1 LVTPFCSHSR
11 SILIVLCTAVSLPAR
26 LVSGASFAAN
36 LQADYEWLTGHVV
49 GETSGWQPARAT
61 TGSLLFVAPD
71 QYSELPGKIAALP
84 PANAPV
90 NEARQKKA
98 DALYDLAM
106 RAADAGQLSLA
117 YQWVTETVRE
127 NPDHANAR
135 RVLGYENHDG
145 QWLTAFAARQVDGGK
160 VWDARFGWIAKE
172 DVPRYE
178 QGERLVGKQW
188 VTAEVDA
195 ARRTRMEDG
204 WQVRTDHFL
213 VTSNLSLEAAAELA
227 ARLERLHQVWQQ
239 LFAGFWTSDAEVKQ
253 LFSGERLARE
263 RHQPFHVYLHRDRED
278 YINTLKH
285 QQPRVVET
293 QGIYFDTEHQA
304 HFFAGPDQD
313 AGTVYHETVHE
324 LFQESH
330 TGAKRAAEKAN
341 FWVVEG
347 IATYFETLSEHRD
360 ARAGLYYT
368 IGQSSAG
375 RLPAARARVLRG
387 HDYIPL
393 AQLTR
398 WGRNELQR
406 QSDLARI
413 YSEASGVS
421 AFLMDGEQA
430 RYREPLVRYL
440 QAIYAGHDDAE
451 TLARSTSRTY
461 AELDA
466 EYQQYMA
473 SLP

>member
-1 LVTPFCSHSR
+1 LR
-11 SILIVLCTAVSLPAR
+11 SIAIVVLVAATSAAR
-26 LVSGASFAAN
+26 LACGASSAAN
-36 LQADYEWLTGHVV
+36 LQAEYQRLTAQAA
-49 GETSGWQPARAT
+49 GEAGAWQPSRPT
-61 TGSLLFVAPD
+61 TGSLMFVAPD
-71 QYSELPGKIAALP
+71 KYSELPQKGAAGP
-84 PANAPV
+84 PANSPV
-90 NEARQKKA
+90 NEARQKQA
-98 DALYDLAM
+98 EALYDLAK

-117 YQWVTETVRE
+117 YQWVTEAVRE
-127 NPDHANAR
+127 NPDHADAR
-135 RVLGYENHDG
+135 RVLGYENQDG
-145 QWLTAFAARQVDGGK
+145 QWLTAFAARQVEAGK
-160 VWDARFGWIAKE
+160 VWDPRFGWIAKE
-172 DVPRYE
+172 DVARYE
-178 QGERLVGKQW
+178 QGDRLVGKQW
-188 VTAEVDA
+188 VTADVDA
-195 ARRTRMEDG
+195 ARRTRIEDG
-204 WQVRTDHFL
+204 WQVRTDHFS

-227 ARLERLHQVWQQ
+227 ARLERLHQIWQQ

-253 LFSGERLARE
+253 LFAGERLARE

-278 YINTLKH
+278 YNSSLKH

-368 IGQSSAG
+368 IGQSTAG
-375 RLPAARARVLRG
+375 RLPAARARVVRG

-393 AQLTR
+393 AQLTK

-406 QSDLARI
+406 QQDLARI

-421 AFLMDGEQA
+421 AFLMDGQQT

-440 QAIYAGHDDAE
+440 QAIYAGHDDVE
-451 TLARSTSRTY
+451 TLARLTDRSY

-466 EYQQYMA
+466 QYQQYMA